1 MGYHASRLEAQDGR
15 KTDHL
20 HFHLHSK
27 FSETIETCGPT
38 LSVEETQLEEI
49 DSNLTADKNLQSSVK

>member
-1 MGYHASRLEAQDGR
+1 MGYHLEAQDAR
-15 KTDHL
+15 KADRL

-27 FSETIETCGPT
+27 FSETTETCGPT

-49 DSNLTADKNLQSSVK
+49 KSNLMADKNLQSSVK